1 MIFLD
6 RLDSIDGAI
15 QSRSHLQ
22 FLHQDKFGKTCLFV
36 FDESTRMLAI
46 YAPATV
52 CPKSNFVRL
61 RDRRPI
67 DATSHVRI

>member
-22 FLHQDKFGKTCLFV
+22 LLHQDKIDKTCLFV
-36 FDESTRMLAI
+36 FDESKRMLAVH
-46 YAPATV
+46 ASANV
-52 CPKSNFVRL
+52 CPCSNILRL
-61 RDRRPI
+61 RDRRFI